1 MIKLSSFRLDGK
13 RADELGLVMLRQSQR
28 PVLPGTSDITLQIPG
43 KHGAWDFGAD
53 LGPRLFNLELAFV
66 EYRAAALQQKV
77 SELAAFLVD
86 AYGRPRTMELV
97 FTIQPER
104 IYLVRYSG
112 SMPIERISGLGRFT
126 LPLIA
131 YDPFAY
137 MDTDPILDSDILL
150 DSDIRLD
157 GEVYIIGTITGTRQ
171 EKVEYVGNIADSP
184 QITVVGS
191 FNSLSIAVGS
201 KTFEFTKQI
210 NNQTLVINGR
220 TMTVTLDGAN
230 ALHYM
235 TGDFL
240 EFMPGENEITISG
253 SGLNCDVSISLEP
266 KFV

>member
-1 MIKLSSFRLDGK
+1 MSSFILGGK

-28 PVLPGTSDITLQIPG
+28 PVLPGTTDRTLQIPG
-43 KHGAWDFGAD
+43 RHGAWDFGAE
-53 LGPRLFNLELAFV
+53 LGPRLFNLEVAFIERNTV
-66 EYRAAALQQKV
+66 ALQRKV

-86 AYGRPRTMELV
+86 AYGRPRTMELI
-97 FTIQPER
+97 FTAQPDR
-104 IYLVRYSG
+104 RYFVRYSG
-112 SMPIERISGLGRFT
+112 TLPIERISGLGRFT

-137 MDTDPILDSDILL
+137 LETDPILDSDILL

-157 GEVYIIGTITGTRQ
+157 GEVYTFETVTGIVEDTI
-171 EKVEYVGNIADSP
+171 KYVGTIADSP
-184 QITVVGS
+184 QITVIGS
-191 FNSLSIAVGS
+191 FDSLSITVGE
-201 KTFEFTKQI
+201 KTFGFTQSV

-230 ALHYM
+230 ALQYM
-235 TGDFL
+235 TGDFV
-240 EFMPGENEITISG
+240 EFMPGENEVIITG